1 MKLLDAS
8 NVPNTVISWIAKLF
22 QKMNIVKEI
31 YKFPPLTGGNKL
43 IESQSCRY
51 VSKAHE
57 ALFIKALR
65 KRPAGSFNTLTKSI
79 TMAPLEIVTESG
91 LDLSGPG

>member
-8 NVPNTVISWIAKLF
+8 TMPSAVIYWSAKLI
-22 QKMNIVKEI
+22 QKINIVKEL

-51 VSKAHE
+51 VSRSHE

-65 KRPAGSFNTLTKSI
+65 KRPAGSFNTSTRSLTI
-79 TMAPLEIVTESG
+79 VPLGTVTESG

>member
-1 MKLLDAS
+1 
-8 NVPNTVISWIAKLF
+8 
-22 QKMNIVKEI
+22 MNMEKEL

-51 VSKAHE
+51 VSKSHE

-65 KRPAGSFNTLTKSI
+65 KRPTGSFNTLTKSL
-79 TMAPLEIVTESG
+79 TMAPLGIVIESG